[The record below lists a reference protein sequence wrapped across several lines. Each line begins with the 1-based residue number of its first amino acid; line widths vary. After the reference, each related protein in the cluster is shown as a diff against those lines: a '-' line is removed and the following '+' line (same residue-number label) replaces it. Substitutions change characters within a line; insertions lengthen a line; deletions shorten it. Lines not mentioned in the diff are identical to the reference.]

1 MDMLCLGDVM
11 GTAGHTSALVTQS
24 LSLLLRPVPLEG
36 HTSSPLSSETP
47 GYWLAPLLK
56 VSLLKDLSQQISAA
70 ETSAGREHRHYFR
83 SYNALNFKQN
93 IQCCGRDIN
102 LHASGHRNLPVTG
115 D

>member
-24 LSLLLRPVPLEG
+24 LSLLLCPVPLEG

-70 ETSAGREHRHYFR
+70 ETSAGRERRHYFR